1 MNVSVWKYLIGT
13 GMTTT
18 IAIAIMA
25 TAKDFDG
32 GLLGTIFFFGGIAI
46 AIAGV
51 IVAGISSWRQRCH
64 NDFVKAQG
72 IETACV
78 EKVLDFYCNNVSNWL
93 KVGHLKNING
103 ICQKS
108 LTF

>member
-1 MNVSVWKYLIGT
+1 MEDSL
-13 GMTTT
+13 
-18 IAIAIMA
+18 AL
-25 TAKDFDG
+25 F
-32 GLLGTIFFFGGIAI
+32 FFFGGI

-78 EKVLDFYCNNVSNWL
+78 EKVLDFYCNNVQLAQGRAFKKYQWYL
-93 KVGHLKNING
+93 VR
-103 ICQKS
+103 S